1 MIDSTVEENTI
12 NGHQTN
18 PTLVFFRQIW
28 HKYLKQLAVEQRIL
42 LWDYLKLCPFS
53 SQISLNLILLSVV
66 HIFFFRFSDA
76 LRILTCDI
84 PQSKQRIQ
92 CLNRTSTSGKFK
104 KTICYENLRMQNLFF
119 FKILNLMYLYVLF
132 FQNNCVSLQSK
143 SIKKKSILK
152 LTDLIFI
159 LECFRGKISK

>member
-1 MIDSTVEENTI
+1 M
-12 NGHQTN
+12 
-18 PTLVFFRQIW
+18 FFRQLW
-28 HKYLKQLAVEQRIL
+28 HKYLEQLAVEPRIL

-53 SQISLNLILLSVV
+53 GQISLILILLSVV

-84 PQSKQRIQ
+84 PQGKQRIQ
-92 CLNRTSTSGKFK
+92 CLNSTSTSGKFK

-132 FQNNCVSLQSK
+132 FQNNLFLSK
-143 SIKKKSILK
+143 VKVLK
-152 LTDLIFI
+152 YFKAYWLNFHLRVFWR
-159 LECFRGKISK
+159 ENMKIM